1 MIEIFGKKYTR
12 LNLACGNTPHTKFP
26 LPWLNVDIKEGTA
39 DYVCDVR
46 NLPPKWT
53 GSFKEVRASH
63 VLEHLYI
70 IEEQSPALSEWVR
83 MLEPGGILRIA
94 VPDLEIV
101 IQCILKGHDKKMRP
115 ATSGISPTPVMAQI
129 YGLGYE
135 TAKTEER
142 WRHRTI
148 FDSKSLRELLE
159 RQGELENIVV
169 YPQSEDPAHKL
180 RIKDDSQNQ
189 FTTCIK
195 AIKKTEPKR

>member
-1 MIEIFGKKYTR
+1 MIEIFGKKYTK
-12 LNLACGNTPHTKFP
+12 LNLACGNTPHTKF
-26 LPWLNVDIKEGTA
+26 LLSWLNVDIKEGTA

-46 NLPPKWT
+46 NLPPEWT
-53 GSFKEVRASH
+53 GSFEEVRASH

-70 IEEQSPALSEWVR
+70 EEQLSTLNEWVR
-83 MLEPGGILRIA
+83 VLEPGGILRIA

-101 IQCILKGHDKKMRP
+101 VQCLLRGYDKKMRP
-115 ATSGISPTPVMAQI
+115 ATSGVTLTPVMAQI

-148 FDSKSLRELLE
+148 FNSKSLRELLE
-159 RQGELENIVV
+159 SQGKLENIIV
-169 YPQSEDPAHKL
+169 YPQNEDPAYKL

-189 FTTCIK
+189 FTICVK
-195 AIKKTEPKR
+195 AIKKAEPKR